1 MTLLISE
8 MLPADAVLDRAI
20 PWVEDVYD
28 YLASLAADDESW
40 EHEGRLPSASEP
52 AWYEPRLSALRQ
64 VILGSC

>member
-1 MTLLISE
+1 MMLLVSE

-28 YLASLAADDESW
+28 YVASLAADDEIV
-40 EHEGRLPSASEP
+40 EHEGRVPSGPEP
-52 AWYEPRLSALRQ
+52 AWYEPRMSALRQ